1 MPAPPKP
8 QELQPNDPL
17 HPSNQY
23 GSPKF
28 RKQADR
34 LNREPLNQLALKFL
48 KQLKVDLDPNL
59 LYAHQLMLWALDS
72 GRAGDWD
79 DRVEGPVR
87 AAIQSPPQGVWDAL
101 TKGHEHDPEADR
113 LNPLTKGSEKNPAH
127 LASDLLNQI
136 QDRLMMSNRM

>member
-28 RKQADR
+28 RQQADR
-34 LNREPLNQLALKFL
+34 LNRESLNQLALKFL
-48 KQLKVDLDPNL
+48 KQLKVKLDPNL
-59 LYAHQLMLWALDS
+59 LYAHQLMLWALDT

-79 DRVEGPVR
+79 NRVAETVQS
-87 AAIQSPPQGVWDAL
+87 AIQSPPQVVWDAL
-101 TKGHEHDPEADR
+101 TKLPEHGPEADR
-113 LNPLTKGSEKNPAH
+113 HNPLTKGSEKNPAH

-136 QDRLMMSNRM
+136 QDRLLMSNRM